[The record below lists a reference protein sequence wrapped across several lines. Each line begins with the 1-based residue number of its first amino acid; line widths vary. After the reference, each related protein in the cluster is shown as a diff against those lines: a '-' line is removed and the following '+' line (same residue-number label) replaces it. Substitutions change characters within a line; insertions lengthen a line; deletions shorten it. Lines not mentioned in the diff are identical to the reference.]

1 MTILLAAQP
10 PLFTETETR
19 STHIL
24 GPVFFELCNLRI
36 EASTAP
42 AIPPS
47 VIAPSN
53 SPYIVAS
60 DEALSVSVDVHF
72 NSTPLTRLLL
82 CLGMKVE
89 IQFAFEG
96 VGGRASETDVS
107 EYVVTVK
114 DDFDYTI
121 TWTGTPASLELTQ
134 GLYAIA
140 AIANVSAHQHP
151 CSQEVL
157 GYGYMAARLLQVYPA

>member
-1 MTILLAAQP
+1 MSIVLATQP
-10 PLFTETETR
+10 PLFTDTETR
-19 STHIL
+19 STHVL
-24 GPVFFELCNLRI
+24 GPVFFDLCNLRI

-42 AIPPS
+42 ALPPS

-53 SPYIVAS
+53 SPYIAAS
-60 DEALSVSVDVHF
+60 NETFSASVDVHF
-72 NSTPLTRLLL
+72 NNSPLTRLLL

-89 IQFAFEG
+89 MQFAFEG
-96 VGGRASETDVS
+96 VGGRAIETDVTVS
-107 EYVVTVK
+107 VVTVRNN
-114 DDFDYTI
+114 FDYTL
-121 TWTGTPASLELTQ
+121 TWTGTAEDLKLTP